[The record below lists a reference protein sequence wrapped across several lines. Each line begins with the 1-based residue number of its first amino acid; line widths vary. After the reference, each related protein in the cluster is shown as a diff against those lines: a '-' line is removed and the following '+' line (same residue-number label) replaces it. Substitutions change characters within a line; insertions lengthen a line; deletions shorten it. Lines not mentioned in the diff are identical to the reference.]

1 LSGPATLNGNSVT
14 ITGVGPVTLA
24 ADQPGDG
31 TYAAAT
37 EVTTS
42 FLVSPAN
49 QTITPFTK
57 IPTQV
62 DGEAPFDIT
71 LPTASSGLTT
81 NVFVHSGPATINGTT
96 VTITG
101 PGTVVLAAVQP
112 GDADYNPSAV
122 VTTSFLV
129 KAMQTLNFPAIGTQT
144 FGEAPF
150 VISPPT
156 SSAGLPVRVTV
167 LSGPARIYGN
177 KVTLTGTGTVVLA
190 ANQAGTATVAPAAE
204 VTTSFQVQ

>member
-1 LSGPATLNGNSVT
+1 M
-14 ITGVGPVTLA
+14 
-24 ADQPGDG
+24 
-31 TYAAAT
+31 
-37 EVTTS
+37 
-42 FLVSPAN
+42 
-49 QTITPFTK
+49 
-57 IPTQV
+57 
-62 DGEAPFDIT
+62 
-71 LPTASSGLTT
+71 
-81 NVFVHSGPATINGTT
+81 FVHSGPATINGTT

-190 ANQAGTATVAPAAE
+190 ANQAGTATVAPGGGSDDELPGAVGDFTEGRWTE
-204 VTTSFQVQ
+204 VSVQRRDGSFGAGGGLSRRDGCARSLKFRARQPCGVNGCCRQQASWLVMVEKTSLT